1 MVWDR
6 EKVKLMFE
14 ILSKSYDIIPEEYVS
29 LWAYLT
35 YKDPFKVL
43 VATILSQSSTDKA
56 ALKSFRKLDESLGI
70 EPSKLSKAKL
80 EDIIKAIEESGLQN
94 QKARAIK
101 KLAEIAKEID
111 LEKILKEGI
120 DSARKK
126 LIELPK
132 VGYKTA
138 DVLLATFGMPVIP
151 IDTHVERVVKR
162 LGIVRSEA
170 KYEEIRMKLE
180 EIIPDQYRHK
190 IHLLLIAHGRAICK
204 AKTPLC
210 SKCALYDLCEYPKKL
225 K

>member
-1 MVWDR
+1 
-6 EKVKLMFE
+6 
-14 ILSKSYDIIPEEYVS
+14 
-29 LWAYLT
+29 
-35 YKDPFKVL
+35 
-43 VATILSQSSTDKA
+43 
-56 ALKSFRKLDESLGI
+56 
-70 EPSKLSKAKL
+70 
-80 EDIIKAIEESGLQN
+80 
-94 QKARAIK
+94 
-101 KLAEIAKEID
+101 
-111 LEKILKEGI
+111 KILKEGI